1 MSSVLRRPLLAVGF
15 LSLVVLGSLSVSG
28 VASAHVT
35 AAHHARNATMI
46 RPGGTLR
53 GAKGNSAIDLSLNWS
68 GYAVTSDTQF
78 NFVHTEFIQPSITC
92 KGQKFTDQ
100 SQWVGLDG
108 FNSNTVEQDGT
119 NAYCGGPDHMTP
131 QYRAWYEMF
140 PAVSV
145 NVFAV
150 HPGDVI
156 DAQVTFSHGM
166 FTTTITDVT
175 LGKTSGTTARCGQC
189 QRSSAEWIVERPVF
203 CADHACDKGVLAR
216 LAHFTPATFNDA
228 TAGVNGSQPTAIND
242 SSFKNIPINMYT
254 PGTPDKLLDT
264 TSTLDQKGHSFT
276 DVWQRPGKP
285 LLITF

>member
-28 VASAHVT
+28 VAAAHVT

-68 GYAVTSDTQF
+68 GYAVTSATQF

-92 KGQKFTDQ
+92 KGQKYTDQ

-175 LGKTSGTTARCGQC
+175 LGKTSGTTAACSAVPALVGRVDRGTPRVLWRQGVRQGCPRQARSLHPGHV
-189 QRSSAEWIVERPVF
+189 QRRDGRSR
-203 CADHACDKGVLAR
+203 R
-216 LAHFTPATFNDA
+216 LAGHGDQRQQLHSHPDQHVHPRDA
-228 TAGVNGSQPTAIND
+228 
-242 SSFKNIPINMYT
+242 
-254 PGTPDKLLDT
+254 
-264 TSTLDQKGHSFT
+264 
-276 DVWQRPGKP
+276 
-285 LLITF
+285 